1 MLKIKNIGLIWENI
15 EYGGMCTTIED
26 LLNSKTFKD
35 VKVTFFTNTNN
46 RTIKLIRDNIIN
58 NNVKFIYYRSLNAF
72 DIDNFFLKRIFILL
86 KPLLFI
92 LSIIQFFFILKKFK
106 FDIFF
111 AECGG
116 YGGFRSDMAS
126 VIAAKLLRYP
136 KIIMAIHH
144 EYGSPKIW
152 FNFIKLTN
160 FFIGKILSSLI
171 FGSYAV
177 KKNINKNTP
186 LNKKIKNQ
194 IVIHHGVKKET
205 LINNT
210 DNLKKIFSSK
220 KNKYNVGIISRIERT
235 KGHMNL
241 VLAFNKMSINT
252 KKKFKFFFIGV
263 DSKDEIAKLKS
274 KIKILKLNKYFVF
287 TGYLK
292 SDKAS
297 IFKKL
302 NLLVSL
308 TTTWS
313 TCSCY

>member
-1 MLKIKNIGLIWENI
+1 
-15 EYGGMCTTIED
+15 MCTTIED

-144 EYGSPKIW
+144 
-152 FNFIKLTN
+152 
-160 FFIGKILSSLI
+160 
-171 FGSYAV
+171 
-177 KKNINKNTP
+177 
-186 LNKKIKNQ
+186 
-194 IVIHHGVKKET
+194 
-205 LINNT
+205 
-210 DNLKKIFSSK
+210 
-220 KNKYNVGIISRIERT
+220 
-235 KGHMNL
+235 
-241 VLAFNKMSINT
+241 
-252 KKKFKFFFIGV
+252 
-263 DSKDEIAKLKS
+263 
-274 KIKILKLNKYFVF
+274 
-287 TGYLK
+287 
-292 SDKAS
+292 
-297 IFKKL
+297 
-302 NLLVSL
+302 
-308 TTTWS
+308 
-313 TCSCY
+313 